1 MFFQKLLQSA
11 ELFYLLKKKKKWYNN
26 GKCLFYGII
35 SIGQYNEI
43 YHFIF
48 QFSQLVSSDLKV
60 LGRSSYTLC
69 SDGQL
74 LIRQVLHPETSKKV

>member
-1 MFFQKLLQSA
+1 M
-11 ELFYLLKKKKKWYNN
+11 
-26 GKCLFYGII
+26 I
-35 SIGQYNEI
+35 SISQYNEI

-74 LIRQVLHPETSKKV
+74 LIRQVLHPETSKKVQDQNWCRGAALGGE

>member
-1 MFFQKLLQSA
+1 MVIA
-11 ELFYLLKKKKKWYNN
+11 
-26 GKCLFYGII
+26 CFYGIVCI
-35 SIGQYNEI
+35 SQYNEV
-43 YHFIF
+43 YCFIF

>member
-1 MFFQKLLQSA
+1 MAVHEITS
-11 ELFYLLKKKKKWYNN
+11 
-26 GKCLFYGII
+26 
-35 SIGQYNEI
+35 QYNES
-43 YHFIF
+43 FCLFF

-74 LIRQVLHPETSKKV
+74 LIRQVLHPETSKKVQDQNWGREAAWEGSDTIPPGN